1 MTRSRITRED
11 FSRSTVLKAHSHKS
25 KAVARALDHRAAVL
39 PYSRVFTRLEF
50 VDFLTHLTPK
60 RFELLRIASQG
71 RYSIADLA
79 LAAQRNPSAVSRD
92 IAKLSDLGLVNVES
106 VSNDG
111 HGRKKVVSSVAR
123 EITISAAIAAG

>member
-1 MTRSRITRED
+1 MTRATISRDD
-11 FSRSTVLKAHSHKS
+11 FSRNSVLKAHSHRS
-25 KAVARALDHRAAVL
+25 KAVARALDQQADVL
-39 PYSRVFTRLEF
+39 PYSRAFTSLEF
-50 VDFLTHLTPK
+50 ADFLTHLTPK

-92 IAKLSDLGLVNVES
+92 IAKLSDLGLVSVES